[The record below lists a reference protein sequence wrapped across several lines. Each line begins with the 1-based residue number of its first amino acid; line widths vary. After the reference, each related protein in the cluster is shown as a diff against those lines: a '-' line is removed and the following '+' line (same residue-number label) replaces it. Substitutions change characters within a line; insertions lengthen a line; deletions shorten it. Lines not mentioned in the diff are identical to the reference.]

1 MYKADYKLH
10 MLYGKIDPFSLL
22 LKLLYRI
29 PAFKRYSEKRGATLK
44 VIDDGVDKVFK
55 NPSYGLSVTFAGIY
69 IVIFPM
75 LFFIGLHNIISVL
88 TNTLS
93 PQYVQLFS
101 ICSIFYFGI
110 PLLVSHLFIFRH
122 DKYLKY
128 FKEFDRKPKQWHV
141 KYGRISL
148 AVCLIPFVV
157 LILSFVLGLK

>member
-10 MLYGKIDPFSLL
+10 MLYRKIDPVIFLIRQV
-22 LKLLYRI
+22 YRI
-29 PAFKRYSEKRGATLK
+29 PAFKRFAEKRGSTRKK
-44 VIDDGVDKVFK
+44 VDDTVDKLFK
-55 NPSYGLSVTFAGIY
+55 NPSYGFSVTFAGIY
-69 IVIFPM
+69 IVILPM
-75 LFFIGLHNIISVL
+75 LFLIGLHNIISVL

-157 LILSFVLGLK
+157 LILSFVLASK